1 MNLGWQYLLVFT
13 HMTVESQ
20 PLHWNGRDLSTMV
33 TIVLVVEGGGGQGRL
48 DSVQKW
54 GKPS

>member
-54 GKPS
+54 GKP